1 MLKRSVVAVPVLALT
16 LFLAP
21 SPRDA
26 GAHSLAEFGNA
37 VVDYVPNFVH
47 DFFDIFFIGV
57 GAGEGYALDAHATHL
72 LDVGVDRGK
81 VKAYGIGG
89 RGIIVAGQEFETDHA
104 GVTVLGMTA
113 GNNVHPSHEIGVTV
127 GYMAGV
133 GLSVDIAKALD
144 AFAGLIFI
152 DTEGD
157 NTSLGLFGGG
167 ESAAAE

>member
-16 LFLAP
+16 MFLAP
-21 SPRDA
+21 TPRDA
-26 GAHSLAEFGNA
+26 GAHSPAEFGNA

-47 DFFDIFFIGV
+47 DFFDIFRVGV
-57 GAGEGYALDAHATHL
+57 GVGEGYALDARATHL
-72 LDVGVDRGK
+72 LDAGVDRSS

-89 RGIIVAGQEFETDHA
+89 RGILMAGDQFESDHA

-113 GNNVHPSHEIGVTV
+113 GNNDHPSHEIGVTV

-167 ESAAAE
+167 EPAEGS